1 MLQQNETKVKR
12 HKSILEQLD
21 KDNYVSVQH
30 LCDLFEVSAVTIRK
44 DLKFLEDKGLL
55 FRTHGGATS
64 QNPYINDRHVNEK
77 EKLHVSEKE
86 SIANE
91 AVKLVKPNDS
101 IMIASGTTMQALA
114 KALTIEEQLNITT
127 SSLNVSLELT
137 KSPYYDILQLGG
149 TVRHSSSSVTGHFSQ
164 AVLENISCNLLF
176 LGVDGIDINHGCT
189 TTSLEEAMLNKKM
202 IASAQKVIIL
212 ADSSKFN
219 RKGFGKICD
228 LSEIH
233 HIITDSGIS
242 DTLAQEI
249 KKLGIQLTLV

>member
-1 MLQQNETKVKR
+1 MKR
-12 HKSILEQLD
+12 HQAILDLLE
-21 KDNYVSVQH
+21 KESYVSVQQ
-30 LCDLFEVSAVTIRK
+30 LCDLFKVSAVTIRK
-44 DLKFLEDKGLL
+44 DLKLLEDKGLL
-55 FRTHGGATS
+55 FRTHGGATAE
-64 QNPYINDRHVNEK
+64 NPYINDRHVNEK
-77 EKLHVSEKE
+77 EKLHVKEKE
-86 SIANE
+86 AIANA
-91 AVKLVKPNDS
+91 AVKLIKPHDS

-114 KALTIEEQLNITT
+114 KALTIEDELNITT

-202 IASAQKVIIL
+202 IASAQKVIVL

-242 DTLAQEI
+242 TTIAEEI
-249 KKLGIQLTLV
+249 KGTGIQLTLV